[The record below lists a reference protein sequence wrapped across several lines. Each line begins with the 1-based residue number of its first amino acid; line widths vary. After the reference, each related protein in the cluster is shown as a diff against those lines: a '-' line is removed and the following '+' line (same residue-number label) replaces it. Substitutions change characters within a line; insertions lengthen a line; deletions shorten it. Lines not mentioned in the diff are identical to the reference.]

1 MLDDLPEVNIVEK
14 TIELSETQRSTYHQ
28 IVEDYK
34 KSNNKMNPL
43 QVFNLL
49 RKTCDYDEATQASSK
64 ASEIIQIV
72 NKIIQNNEKVV
83 IFSYTL
89 EPLRIIQSLL
99 PKIFHVEYSLVKS
112 TSKKE
117 EIKSNFQYKGNID
130 ILLATAQVAGTGA
143 TFTKAN
149 HVIFFNE
156 WWNPALNAQARDRI
170 VRIGQEKE
178 CFVYKFYTKD
188 TVEQRLKELLEQ
200 KTELFNE
207 IVEKI

>member
-1 MLDDLPEVNIVEK
+1 
-14 TIELSETQRSTYHQ
+14 
-28 IVEDYK
+28 
-34 KSNNKMNPL
+34 MNPL

-99 PKIFHVEYSLVKS
+99 PKNISCGVLTGEIDLEKR
-112 TSKKE
+112 E

-143 TFTKAN
+143 TFTKA
-149 HVIFFNE
+149 H
-156 WWNPALNAQARDRI
+156 
-170 VRIGQEKE
+170 
-178 CFVYKFYTKD
+178 T
-188 TVEQRLKELLEQ
+188 
-200 KTELFNE
+200 
-207 IVEKI
+207 

>member
-1 MLDDLPEVNIVEK
+1 
-14 TIELSETQRSTYHQ
+14 
-28 IVEDYK
+28 
-34 KSNNKMNPL
+34 MNPL

-99 PKIFHVEYSLVKS
+99 PKNISCGVLTGEIDLEKR
-112 TSKKE
+112 E

-207 IVEKI
+207 IVEKLNDESFIKEVIE